1 MGSVTYRMLCLVN
14 ILVLALPPDRI
25 EALGAGAAASVAA
38 ASVTG

>member
-1 MGSVTYRMLCLVN
+1 
-14 ILVLALPPDRI
+14 VLALPPDRI